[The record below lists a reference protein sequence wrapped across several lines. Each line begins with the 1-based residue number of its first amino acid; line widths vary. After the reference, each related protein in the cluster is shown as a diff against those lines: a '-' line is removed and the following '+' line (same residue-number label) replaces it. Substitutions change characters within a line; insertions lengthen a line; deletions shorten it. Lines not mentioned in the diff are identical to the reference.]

1 MKPASTGNP
10 PVSRAPAPRPTLPRS
25 ASPHLAFSRPMFP
38 GLAAS
43 RSAAGRV
50 RATVL
55 AAMLAL
61 LPVAGHA
68 QDPDTLFA
76 DLGGRDGLTRIIGTA
91 SGIWLADDRIKATFE
106 DSNIP
111 RLRRL
116 IYDQLCHITGGGCDY
131 RGQDMA
137 KAHRGL
143 HLRTA
148 QFNAMAEDLQ
158 TAMDRLGV
166 ASSTQNRLVALL
178 APMHRD
184 IVSR

>member
-1 MKPASTGNP
+1 MPILRRVVQRRLTKRVARPRARP
-10 PVSRAPAPRPTLPRS
+10 PIQQQHH
-25 ASPHLAFSRPMFP
+25 PH
-38 GLAAS
+38 
-43 RSAAGRV
+43 
-50 RATVL
+50 
-55 AAMLAL
+55 
-61 LPVAGHA
+61 H
-68 QDPDTLFA
+68 
-76 DLGGRDGLTRIIGTA
+76 
-91 SGIWLADDRIKATFE
+91 
-106 DSNIP
+106 IP

>member
-1 MKPASTGNP
+1 MAPSTEARPMPRPPAT
-10 PVSRAPAPRPTLPRS
+10 RAPRPAAAARRLR
-25 ASPHLAFSRPMFP
+25 AAV
-38 GLAAS
+38 LAAS
-43 RSAAGRV
+43 
-50 RATVL
+50 
-55 AAMLAL
+55 LAL
-61 LPVAGHA
+61 LPAGGSA
-68 QDPDTLFA
+68 RAGDTLFA
-76 DLGGRDGLTRIIGTA
+76 DLGGHDGVTRIISTA
-91 SGIWLADDRIKATFE
+91 SGIWLSDDRIKDTFAE
-106 DSNIP
+106 SNVP
-111 RLRRL
+111 RLGRL
-116 IYDQLCHITGGGCDY
+116 IYDQICHITGGGCDY
-131 RGQDMA
+131 RGQDMV

>member
-1 MKPASTGNP
+1 MANSTGIH
-10 PVSRAPAPRPTLPRS
+10 PVSRIASPRPLRPAASLSAAPRS
-25 ASPHLAFSRPMFP
+25 AARRVRAAA
-38 GLAAS
+38 LAAS
-43 RSAAGRV
+43 LALFPAAGS
-50 RATVL
+50 L
-55 AAMLAL
+55 QAA
-61 LPVAGHA
+61 
-68 QDPDTLFA
+68 DTLFA
-76 DLGGRDGLTRIIGTA
+76 DLGGRDGVTRIISTA
-91 SGIWLADDRIKATFE
+91 SGIWLSDDRIKDTFAE
-106 DSNIP
+106 SNIP
-111 RLRRL
+111 RLHRL
-116 IYDQLCHITGGGCDY
+116 IYDQICHITGGGCDY

>member
-1 MKPASTGNP
+1 MAPSTE
-10 PVSRAPAPRPTLPRS
+10 A
-25 ASPHLAFSRPMFP
+25 RPMP
-38 GLAAS
+38 RLPATRALRAAAAARGLRAAALAAS
-43 RSAAGRV
+43 
-50 RATVL
+50 
-55 AAMLAL
+55 LAL
-61 LPVAGHA
+61 LPAGGPA
-68 QDPDTLFA
+68 RAGDTLFA
-76 DLGGRDGLTRIIGTA
+76 DLGGHDGLTRIIGTA
-91 SGIWLADDRIKATFE
+91 SAIWLSDDRIKDTFA

-148 QFNAMAEDLQ
+148 QFNAVAEDLQ